1 MRNILLTIAMALCTL
16 VATAQERTDT
26 LPTTRMRFDEPRMP
40 MLQSADD
47 SLHLPLFNE
56 YGQLRSIGVY
66 PYLWTGFNSWDLHR
80 GLNVSMGASVFGSF
94 GKHANGGTG
103 FAQNVALM
111 YAMPL
116 TDKLSFSIGGYYSH
130 FNYGRESFHD
140 AGLNAVLGY
149 QFNEHW
155 EAYLY
160 AQKSLTDRKRFMP
173 LPLGELMNQGDRI
186 GAAVKY
192 NFSPS
197 FSIQVSME
205 HREWVP
211 WDWVRSAFS
220 QRMAPYGW

>member
-1 MRNILLTIAMALCTL
+1 MRKLLLLMML
-16 VATAQERTDT
+16 VSGCLAVQAQERVDSI
-26 LPTTRMRFDEPRMP
+26 PVSHMRYEEPQMP
-40 MLQSADD
+40 MLPATDD
-47 SLHLPLFNE
+47 SLHLPLLND
-56 YGQLRSIGVY
+56 YGQVRPLGMY
-66 PYLWTGFNSWDLHR
+66 PCLWTGYDRWDLHR
-80 GLNVSMGASVFGSF
+80 GLNVSMGASVFSSFDRHGS
-94 GKHANGGTG
+94 TG

-111 YAMPL
+111 YATPL
-116 TDKLSFSIGGYYSH
+116 TDKLSFSLGGYYSH

-149 QFNEHW
+149 QFDEHW

-173 LPLGELMNQGDRI
+173 LPLWELTNQGDRI

-205 HREWVP
+205 HREWMP
-211 WDWVRSAFS
+211 WEAVRSVFS

>member
-1 MRNILLTIAMALCTL
+1 MRKLLLMMTMAVCSLT
-16 VATAQERTDT
+16 ATAQERSDT
-26 LPTTRMRFDEPRMP
+26 LHAPRMRFVEPRMP
-40 MLQSADD
+40 LLTAEDD
-47 SLHLPLFNE
+47 SLHLPLLNQ
-56 YGQLRSIGVY
+56 YGQVRPIGMY
-66 PYLWTGFNSWDLHR
+66 PYLWSGFDSWDLHR
-80 GLNVSMGASVFGSF
+80 GLNVSMGASVFSSF
-94 GKHANGGTG
+94 GKHARGGTG

-116 TDKLSFSIGGYYSH
+116 TDKLSLSVGGYYSH
-130 FNYGRESFHD
+130 FNYGRQSFHD

-173 LPLGELMNQGDRI
+173 LPLWELTNQGDRI

-205 HREWVP
+205 HREWMP
-211 WDWVRSAFS
+211 WETVRSVFS

>member
-1 MRNILLTIAMALCTL
+1 MRKLLLLMML
-16 VATAQERTDT
+16 VSGCLAVQAQERVDSI
-26 LPTTRMRFDEPRMP
+26 PVSHMRYEEPQMP
-40 MLQSADD
+40 MLPATDD
-47 SLHLPLFNE
+47 SLHLPLLND
-56 YGQLRSIGVY
+56 YGQVRPLCMY
-66 PYLWTGFNSWDLHR
+66 PCLWTGYDRWDLHR
-80 GLNVSMGASVFGSF
+80 GLNVSMGASVFSSF
-94 GKHANGGTG
+94 GRHGSTG

-116 TDKLSFSIGGYYSH
+116 TDKLSFSLGGYYSH
-130 FNYGRESFHD
+130 FSYGRESFHD

-149 QFNEHW
+149 QFDEHW

-160 AQKSLTDRKRFMP
+160 AHKSLTDRKRFLP
-173 LPLGELMNQGDRI
+173 LPLWELTNQGDRI

-205 HREWVP
+205 HREWMP
-211 WDWVRSAFS
+211 WEAVRSVFS

>member
-1 MRNILLTIAMALCTL
+1 MRKLLLLMML
-16 VATAQERTDT
+16 VSGCLAVQAQERVDSI
-26 LPTTRMRFDEPRMP
+26 PVSHMRYEEPQMP
-40 MLQSADD
+40 MLPATDD
-47 SLHLPLFNE
+47 SLHLPLLND
-56 YGQLRSIGVY
+56 YGQVRPLGMY
-66 PYLWTGFNSWDLHR
+66 PCLWTGYDRWDLHR

-94 GKHANGGTG
+94 GRHGSTG

-116 TDKLSFSIGGYYSH
+116 TDKLSFSLGGYYSH

-149 QFNEHW
+149 QFDEHW

-173 LPLGELMNQGDRI
+173 LPLWELTNQGDRI

-205 HREWVP
+205 HREWMP
-211 WDWVRSAFS
+211 WEAVRSVFS